1 MQKRL
6 RYIAI
11 SLFVVSC
18 FQTNGQTLL
27 LDSLKAQR
35 ERQEYSFIRIPAYYQ
50 QLSQKFNLSNIKST
64 DSFSLRLWTG
74 SMFGYNLITF
84 ENKNT
89 HLESHSY
96 NYYSDTS
103 IKEIKLNPK
112 ISTLEFLNKL
122 EVFNFANFVSQ
133 YQIQDFKD
141 NVEDGTWY
149 TLEIIKGK
157 NYKVFQYHSPELFK
171 DADNKK
177 FSEVIKLL
185 DKYFYER
192 D

>member
-1 MQKRL
+1 MQKTL
-6 RYIAI
+6 RYIII
-11 SLFVVSC
+11 SLFVISWLN
-18 FQTNGQTLL
+18 TNGQTLL
-27 LDSLKAQR
+27 LDSLKAQH
-35 ERQEYSFIRIPAYYQ
+35 ERQEYSFIRIPAYYE
-50 QLSQKFNLSNIKST
+50 QLSQKFNLSAVKST

-74 SMFGYNLITF
+74 SMLGYNLITF

-89 HLESHSY
+89 HWDSYSY

-122 EVFNFANFVSQ
+122 QTFNFENFVSQ
-133 YQIQDFKD
+133 YQIKDFKD
-141 NVEDGTWY
+141 NIDDGTWY
-149 TLEIIKGK
+149 TLEIIKEK

-171 DADNKK
+171 DVDNKK

-185 DKYFYER
+185 DKYFYDR

>member
-1 MQKRL
+1 MQKTL

-11 SLFVVSC
+11 SLFGISWL
-18 FQTNGQTLL
+18 QTNGQSLL
-27 LDSLKAQR
+27 LDSLKANH
-35 ERQEYSFIRIPAYYQ
+35 ERQEYAFIIIPAYYE
-50 QLSQKFNLSNIKST
+50 QLSQKFNLSEIKST
-64 DSFSLRLWTG
+64 DSFSLRLWTS

-89 HLESHSY
+89 HWDSHSY
-96 NYYSDTS
+96 YYYSDTS
-103 IKEIKLNPK
+103 IKEINLNPK

-122 EVFNFANFVSQ
+122 QVFNFDNFVSQ
-133 YQIQDFKD
+133 YQINDFKD
-141 NVEDGTWY
+141 DVDDGTRY

-157 NYKVFQYHSPELFK
+157 NYKVFQYHSPELFE

-177 FSEVIKLL
+177 FSELIKLL
-185 DKYFYER
+185 DKYFYKR